1 MSATSDGLKQADE
14 KLSTSQK
21 DLEDEIHNL
30 KKMLRESETKVTEVD
45 DKFDNSSKQASK
57 FEKTIKDNEKEISKL
72 EGDLNKRSE
81 ELSNLKD
88 ELKSLKIDTKL
99 KDKEFK
105 EKDRE
110 IESLKSNLETKMDL
124 INVQNDK
131 FEKLDALLG
140 QTKEMPRLIKQINK
154 MMKIKG
160 FISDKELEKLMED

>member
-14 KLSTSQK
+14 KLSSSQK
-21 DLEDEIHNL
+21 DLEEEIHNL

-88 ELKSLKIDTKL
+88 EIKSSKIDIKL
-99 KDKEFK
+99 KDKEL
-105 EKDRE
+105 KDKIRE
-110 IESLKSNLETKMDL
+110 IESLKSNLDTKVDQ
-124 INVQNDK
+124 INVMNHK
-131 FEKLDALLG
+131 FEKLDTLLG
-140 QTKEMPRLIKQINK
+140 QSKDMPRIIKKINK
-154 MMKIKG
+154 IMKYKG
-160 FISDKELEKLMED
+160 FISDRELEKLMED